1 MAKKKVGTEATV
13 EPGKDAAPESILV
26 KAAKGIGQAA
36 GEIAKTVG
44 LAPRA
49 KRKKKILKLAAKN
62 KSRLPRRQKKA
73 AKKAAKRTGST
84 ADVAGSA

>member
-13 EPGKDAAPESILV
+13 EPGKDAAPESISV
-26 KAAKGIGQAA
+26 KAAKGIGQAL
-36 GEIAKTVG
+36 GKIAKTVG
-44 LAPRA
+44 LAQPA
-49 KRKKKILKLAAKN
+49 KRKKILKLAAKN

-84 ADVAGSA
+84 SDVAGSA